1 VRFIIIFYLL
11 SSLRADVLLQQ
22 AHYEF
27 FGRRD
32 HGVSTILLCYN
43 RALIAAV
50 FFSGINLN
58 SALRTASVQL
68 CGVGQN

>member
-1 VRFIIIFYLL
+1 VRFIVIFYLL
-11 SSLRADVLLQQ
+11 SSLLADVLLQQ
-22 AHYEF
+22 ARYEF
-27 FGRRD
+27 LRRRD
-32 HGVSTILLCYN
+32 RGGSTIPLCYN